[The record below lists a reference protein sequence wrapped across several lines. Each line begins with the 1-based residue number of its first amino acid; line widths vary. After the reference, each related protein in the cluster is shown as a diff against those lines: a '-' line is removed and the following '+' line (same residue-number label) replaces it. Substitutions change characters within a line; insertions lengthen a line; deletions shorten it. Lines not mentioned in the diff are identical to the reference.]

1 MEERI
6 VEFIAGLRA
15 AGVRIS
21 VAESAD
27 SFRAIT
33 EVGVID
39 RDIFRS
45 ALRTTLIKDPAD
57 VEAFDRL
64 FPLYFGREAPP
75 MLPATECMDADQQQ
89 ELRDAL
95 DSLPQELADLL
106 RKLLDGQ
113 LSEQEMAQMR
123 QQLQQA
129 QNGQGSDRELQELMQ
144 QLAQAMRNRLA
155 QLLNWLLS
163 GQGPSK

>member
-1 MEERI
+1 MEERL

-27 SFRAIT
+27 SFRAIA
-33 EVGVID
+33 EVGVFD

-57 VEAFDRL
+57 VDAFDRL

-75 MLPATECMDADQQQ
+75 MLPATEGMDDDQQQ

-106 RKLLDGQ
+106 RQLLDGQ
-113 LSEQEMAQMR
+113 LE
-123 QQLQQA
+123 
-129 QNGQGSDRELQELMQ
+129 
-144 QLAQAMRNRLA
+144 
-155 QLLNWLLS
+155 
-163 GQGPSK
+163 PSKTWPRCASSSNKRSRRAEQRSSNCKS